1 MSEDKTTELA
11 RRFVEAA
18 WSNSG
23 GYATLEA
30 LAAPEFSVK
39 YSLMPAPIEG
49 VEAYCAL
56 LRQTRAS
63 LEDIYIKFVHVA
75 TQGNT
80 AVFSWE
86 GGGTH
91 KGEIMGIPGTG
102 GALHWTGISIVEVTD
117 GKVTKEWGEED
128 SARVLRQLGVI
139 PAGI

>member
-49 VEAYCAL
+49 VEAYC
-56 LRQTRAS
+56 RAMIRTCGS
-63 LEDIYIKFVHVA
+63 RAGVPSRKMIC
-75 TQGNT
+75 
-80 AVFSWE
+80 
-86 GGGTH
+86 
-91 KGEIMGIPGTG
+91 
-102 GALHWTGISIVEVTD
+102 
-117 GKVTKEWGEED
+117 KESEF
-128 SARVLRQLGVI
+128 
-139 PAGI
+139 

>member
-49 VEAYCAL
+49 VEAYCE
-56 LRQTRAS
+56 Q
-63 LEDIYIKFVHVA
+63 
-75 TQGNT
+75 
-80 AVFSWE
+80 
-86 GGGTH
+86 
-91 KGEIMGIPGTG
+91 
-102 GALHWTGISIVEVTD
+102 
-117 GKVTKEWGEED
+117 
-128 SARVLRQLGVI
+128 
-139 PAGI
+139 